1 VGAAGSV
8 KLQAGVAVP
17 STAPEPEF
25 TVFSTS
31 GNSRQPEEQC
41 GHCGTSGK
49 IRALEALCTVRSFA
63 LGCVGDPGAVKPF
76 RRGSDPILAAV
87 ARGFGRETNVVP
99 YEHLDWHMCL

>member
-1 VGAAGSV
+1 VGAAGGV

-17 STAPEPEF
+17 SAAPEPEF

-41 GHCGTSGK
+41 GALRDIRQDSGVGSP
-49 IRALEALCTVRSFA
+49 CTVRSFA

>member
-1 VGAAGSV
+1 VGAAGGV

-41 GHCGTSGK
+41 GALRDIRQDSGVGSP
-49 IRALEALCTVRSFA
+49 CTVRYFA